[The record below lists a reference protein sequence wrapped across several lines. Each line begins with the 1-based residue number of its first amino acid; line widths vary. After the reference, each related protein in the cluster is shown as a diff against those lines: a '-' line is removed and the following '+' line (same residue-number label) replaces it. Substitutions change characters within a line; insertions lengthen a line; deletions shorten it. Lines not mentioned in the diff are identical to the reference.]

1 MATIRNIRTGR
12 EVKLDGR
19 SLVGRSNL
27 AAVKL
32 TAKRASNEHATIIW
46 DGLQWTLRDLISR
59 NGTWVNT
66 AVLAGQSW
74 RLIQGDEITFGDPEE
89 SWCWLDGNAP
99 VPRATRDDGTVI
111 EARDWLLLLPNE
123 DAPRASVALREGQW
137 ELDFEGTTSSVADG
151 ESCSV
156 HGVQF
161 VLSLPTPDPASD
173 LTRTYQ
179 GQGSAPPSICFRV
192 SSDEEHVVI
201 EFPTRSGA
209 CSLSARS
216 FNYMLLVLARA
227 RVEDKRLGCRDEDA
241 GWLYS
246 QDLARKLNTSVENLN
261 VDVHR
266 ARRAVG
272 ELGVMAQPANI
283 VERRRT
289 TGQIRLGFANITL

>member
-1 MATIRNIRTGR
+1 MATIRNVRTGR

-19 SLVGRSNL
+19 SLVGRSHV

-32 TAKRASNEHATIIW
+32 TAKRASNEHATIVW
-46 DGLQWTLRDLISR
+46 DGLQWTLRDLTSR
-59 NGTWVNT
+59 NGTRVNGSMLT
-66 AVLAGQSW
+66 GQSW
-74 RLIQGDEITFGDPEE
+74 RLTKGDEITFGDPEE

-99 VPRATRDDGTVI
+99 VARATGDDGTVI
-111 EARDWLLLLPNE
+111 EAQNGLLLLPND
-123 DAPRASVALREGQW
+123 DAPKASVAVREGQW
-137 ELDFEGTTSSVADG
+137 EVDLDGTPRCVADG
-151 ESCSV
+151 ESCAV
-156 HGVQF
+156 DGVRF
-161 VLSLPTPDPASD
+161 VLRLPTPDPASD
-173 LTRTYQ
+173 LTRTCQ
-179 GQGSAPPSICFRV
+179 GQGSAPARICFQV

-201 EFPTRSGA
+201 EFATSLGA
-209 CSLSARS
+209 GSLSARS

-227 RVEDKRLGCRDEDA
+227 RVEDKRLGCRDDDA

-272 ELGVMAQPANI
+272 ELGVMDHPANI

-289 TGQIRLGFANITL
+289 TGQIRLGFSSITL